1 MDVICVPGSN
11 TFHWGGGFRRDT
23 GVMAPGDP
31 DLPDLPWSE
40 EYARTVFRG
49 DHVKGKKG
57 YGGLPPFYCLSVL
70 KRVDGVPVAV
80 ASFQKIG
87 HVVGVEFL
95 DAELRTELKY
105 VFSDHAQE
113 LTLSPDGVQRP
124 GDLFLKSA
132 TGVGYGEGKN
142 RYGNPVTAR
151 QIHRLNSNT
160 GLSRVHAALDYPDRP
175 YSGPA
180 EEQLDVSG
188 DGFWE
193 PVATFGDWERWFV
206 KDRPGVKLFD

>member
-1 MDVICVPGSN
+1 MLNRVEFDLGD
-11 TFHWGGGFRRDT
+11 TF
-23 GVMAPGDP
+23 
-31 DLPDLPWSE
+31 LPQEGRVVSVTPLGRPELPWDDSYAE
-40 EYARTVFRG
+40 EVFRG
-49 DHVKGKKG
+49 EHPLSGSS
-57 YGGLPPFYCLSVL
+57 GGLPPSFRLVVL

-80 ASFQKIG
+80 ATFEKIG

-105 VFSDHAQE
+105 VFTDHAQE

-124 GDLFLKSA
+124 GELFFAHVISI
-132 TGVGYGEGKN
+132 GYGEGKN
-142 RYGNPVTAR
+142 RYGRPVTR
-151 QIHRLNSNT
+151 KQIQRGYSNMGYT
-160 GLSRVHAALDYPDRP
+160 SVNVEIDDPDRP
-175 YSGPA
+175 YSGSLR
-180 EEQLDVSG
+180 EDIDVSG